1 MAHQIEAR
9 LGKLG
14 EKRAD
19 LRKELLQTYRHQI
32 KEKYRFLKG
41 QPPER
46 ILWEIVSPENIEE
59 IKDSVILSINPPKKS
74 KEDGHDSLI

>member
-1 MAHQIEAR
+1 MEAR
-9 LGKLG
+9 LGKLE

-19 LRKELLQTYRHQI
+19 LRKELLDTFRHQI

-46 ILWEIVSPENIEE
+46 ILWEVVSPENIKK
-59 IKDSVILSINPPKKS
+59 IKDLVI
-74 KEDGHDSLI
+74 

>member
-1 MAHQIEAR
+1 
-9 LGKLG
+9 
-14 EKRAD
+14 
-19 LRKELLQTYRHQI
+19 LRKQLLQTYRHQI

-59 IKDSVILSINPPKKS
+59 IKDLVI
-74 KEDGHDSLI
+74 